1 MRVTVKENGIIIKVT
16 RVEGG
21 IPEIGIMIPIMIS
34 KHQQDDEIHTMEM
47 RDTSDQDHDIHC
59 VRF

>member
-1 MRVTVKENGIIIKVT
+1 MRVTVIENGIIIEVT

-21 IPEIGIMIPIMIS
+21 IPETGIMIPIMIS
-34 KHQQDDEIHTMEM
+34 KHQQDDEILIMEM
-47 RDTSDQDHDIHC
+47 RDMSDQDHGIHC